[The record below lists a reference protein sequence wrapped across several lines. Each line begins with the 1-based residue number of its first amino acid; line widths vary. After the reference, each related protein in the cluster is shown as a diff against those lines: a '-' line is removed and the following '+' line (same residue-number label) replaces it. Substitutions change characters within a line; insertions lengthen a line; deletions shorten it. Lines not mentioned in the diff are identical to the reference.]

1 MSNKTHAKE
10 YLIEFSKEKPDWL
23 KVLVKEA
30 IATNG
35 VISAERKN
43 AIFDCCLKGTQ
54 IGSEIVQSEYIP
66 PKSEKLLLESL
77 THTSGVNALSENQTI
92 QFSPDVTI
100 LYGLNGSGKSSY
112 FKILNNVSVNTTKD
126 IYPNIYDTN
135 KKPIN
140 ISIGYKLGN
149 TSKTHDCTGSI
160 NLQSDFHGVKVFDSS
175 YLNGLLQPKNPDETL
190 VFPLGLH
197 LFGYIAQIMDEY
209 SKKITQCIEYEK
221 SHLPII
227 RTESFNGS
235 INDKFDRHEKFTAD
249 EKKQIKANFVFTDDE
264 KQVLIQSEKELNELR
279 QINYEDKIKLLTKEN
294 NTLSDFIT
302 KINDITKKLNE
313 YEDEL
318 RKAFAACTIAKVK
331 NDEARIQSEIITKL
345 PKSDTNEWKTF
356 IKAGHE
362 YSAMLEK
369 NTPARCPYCNQELK
383 TDDAIKIL
391 KAYSDFLSDTS
402 ETELRSAE
410 QHLIAVQKKIEN
422 LETTIVLPNEIETI
436 VDNIEELR
444 DKINQ
449 FSSCKNML
457 QLAVKEVDIRNF
469 EFDFTR
475 ETRLIEIRKTKNTK
489 SLTRLNLSNKDKDN
503 KISEL
508 KNTISKYKEKQ
519 SISEQK
525 EDIEKYFSIYEQ
537 VQSYEKKNKD
547 TNTRA
552 ITILANQAQNELL
565 TTTLSEKFKNELSH
579 LRRNHLEVRL
589 EVNKGTKG
597 KCQTQLKLVGN
608 HSVKDIL
615 SEGEQKAVGLAMF
628 FAEIQGDN
636 LPIILDDPVTSLD
649 HEIAGMLAKR
659 LLDFSNQVIVFCHN
673 KLFLDGFETSK
684 DNHICKDFNS
694 CCNTKGK
701 HIRIYQIYGD
711 GKEKGILSNYKGDN
725 SKSLINRANK
735 LLQKKPFSENNEVA
749 ILLRRAVEKIIDE
762 YVFKNQ
768 LPPRVSNKNSR
779 INWDELKHINEKP
792 NLIEKLRDAH
802 NDLSEEDHVGTASI
816 ENPASI
822 DKLRDLSKTLSNII
836 VEFGKTD
843 NPDYSEILEDIS
855 TSK

>member
-35 VISAERKN
+35 AISEERKN

-54 IGSEIVQSEYIP
+54 IESEIVQPEYIP
-66 PKSEKLLLESL
+66 PKSDKLLLESL

-92 QFSPDVTI
+92 KFSPDVTI

-112 FKILNNVSVNTTKD
+112 FRILNNVSVNTSKS
-126 IYPNIYDTN
+126 IYPNIYATDT
-135 KKPIN
+135 KPVN
-140 ISIGYKLGN
+140 ISVGYKLGN

-235 INDKFDRHEKFTAD
+235 TKDKFDRHEKFTAD

-294 NTLSDFIT
+294 NTLSNFIT

-313 YEDEL
+313 YKDEL
-318 RKAFAACTIAKVK
+318 RKAFAACTI
-331 NDEARIQSEIITKL
+331 
-345 PKSDTNEWKTF
+345 
-356 IKAGHE
+356 
-362 YSAMLEK
+362 
-369 NTPARCPYCNQELK
+369 
-383 TDDAIKIL
+383 
-391 KAYSDFLSDTS
+391 
-402 ETELRSAE
+402 
-410 QHLIAVQKKIEN
+410 
-422 LETTIVLPNEIETI
+422 
-436 VDNIEELR
+436 
-444 DKINQ
+444 
-449 FSSCKNML
+449 
-457 QLAVKEVDIRNF
+457 
-469 EFDFTR
+469 
-475 ETRLIEIRKTKNTK
+475 
-489 SLTRLNLSNKDKDN
+489 
-503 KISEL
+503 
-508 KNTISKYKEKQ
+508 
-519 SISEQK
+519 
-525 EDIEKYFSIYEQ
+525 
-537 VQSYEKKNKD
+537 
-547 TNTRA
+547 
-552 ITILANQAQNELL
+552 
-565 TTTLSEKFKNELSH
+565 
-579 LRRNHLEVRL
+579 
-589 EVNKGTKG
+589 
-597 KCQTQLKLVGN
+597 
-608 HSVKDIL
+608 
-615 SEGEQKAVGLAMF
+615 
-628 FAEIQGDN
+628 
-636 LPIILDDPVTSLD
+636 
-649 HEIAGMLAKR
+649 
-659 LLDFSNQVIVFCHN
+659 
-673 KLFLDGFETSK
+673 
-684 DNHICKDFNS
+684 
-694 CCNTKGK
+694 
-701 HIRIYQIYGD
+701 
-711 GKEKGILSNYKGDN
+711 
-725 SKSLINRANK
+725 
-735 LLQKKPFSENNEVA
+735 A

-779 INWDELKHINEKP
+779 INWDELKHINEKT
-792 NLIEKLRDAH
+792 NLIEKLRDVH

-822 DKLRDLSKTLSNII
+822 DKLRDLSKTLGNII
-836 VEFGKTD
+836 VEFRKTD
-843 NPDYSEILEDIS
+843 NPDYSEVLEDIL